1 MTIPLE
7 PLTVVQFDYKN
18 WRGVE
23 SRRTV
28 LVGYVCWG
36 STEWHPEEQWLL
48 KAFDKEKKDSRMF
61 ALKDI
66 RNITPVKEL

>member
-1 MTIPLE
+1 MIPLKSQNI
-7 PLTVVQFDYKN
+7 VHFDYKN
-18 WRGVE
+18 WRGEE

-28 LVGYVCWG
+28 IVYHVCWG

-48 KAFDKEKKDSRMF
+48 KAYDTDKQKTRLF

-66 RNITPVKEL
+66 SNLKTNEEL